1 MFLSIIDDITDAVSR
16 VVESALGVSLLDMFI
31 QLAAT
36 VLLVIIVKKFLW
48 SKVTDFLEKR
58 RQLLASEVDQADAA
72 KAAAI
77 ELEKDRQAQI
87 AALERQKTE
96 VLLEAHKLGQ
106 AEREA
111 IVEAARVEA
120 DRINQET
127 QRQLDYDIQKARET
141 LSAEVVD
148 LAAAIAKKMIEAEID
163 PSRYTEEAVKAVV
176 KKEA

>member
-1 MFLSIIDDITDAVSR
+1 MTVIERITTAVSE
-16 VVESALGVSLLDMFI
+16 VVQAALGVSLLDMFI

-36 VLLVIIVKKFLW
+36 VILVLIVKKFLW

-77 ELEKDRQAQI
+77 EFEKERQAQI
-87 AALERQKTE
+87 AELERQKTQ

-106 AEREA
+106 AEREQ
-111 IVEAARVEA
+111 IVEAARSEA
-120 DRINQET
+120 ERINKESA
-127 QRQLDYDIQKARET
+127 RQLDYDIQKAREA
-141 LSAEVVD
+141 LQAEVVD
-148 LAAAIAKKMIEAEID
+148 LASAIAVKMIEAELD
-163 PSRYTEEAVKAVV
+163 TSRYTEEVAKAIA